1 MPNWM
6 KDRLQRRT
14 ISQLLPTSPSDMRT
28 IFTELERDCQEDQS
42 IQRAYLCRTGVKYVI
57 MKPELEGLGGYHN
70 IQMMI
75 SYLLAT
81 RYSQC
86 HEYFQGRLPTVLKL
100 QDLIEEAWD
109 KGINSHG
116 RIETGG
122 IRGTRK
128 WIGTPEVTAAAI
140 FQTRRRLITLD

>member
-1 MPNWM
+1 MPIRV
-6 KDRLQRRT
+6 KQQLQLRT

-28 IFTELERDCQEDQS
+28 IFTELEQNCQEDQS
-42 IQRAYLCRTGVKYVI
+42 IEQAYLCHTGVKHVV
-57 MKPELEGLGGYHN
+57 MKPELECLGGYHN

-81 RYSQC
+81 RYSQGYG
-86 HEYFQGRLPTVLKL
+86 YFQGRLPTVLRL

-140 FQTRRRLITLD
+140 F

>member
-1 MPNWM
+1 MPTWV
-6 KDRLQRRT
+6 KQQLQQRT
-14 ISQLLPTSPSDMRT
+14 ISQLLPTPPSDMRT
-28 IFTELERDCQEDQS
+28 IFTELEKNCQEDQN
-42 IQRAYLCRTGVKYVI
+42 IEQAYLCHTGVKHVV
-57 MKPELEGLGGYHN
+57 MKLGLEGLGGYHN

-81 RYSQC
+81 HYSQGYK
-86 HEYFQGRLPTVLKL
+86 YFQGRLPRVLRL

-128 WIGTPEVTAAAI
+128 WIGTPEVTAAATI
-140 FQTRRRLITLD
+140 